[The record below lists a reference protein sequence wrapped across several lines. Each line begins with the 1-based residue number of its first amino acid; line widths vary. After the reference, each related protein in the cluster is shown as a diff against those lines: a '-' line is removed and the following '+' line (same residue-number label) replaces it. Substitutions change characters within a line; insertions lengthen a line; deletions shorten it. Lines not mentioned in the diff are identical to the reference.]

1 MLNHNLVSKIW
12 HKQWENSMCEVIKE
26 LHNINHYHYYWE
38 RNGLKLTQVH
48 DVCFGNLKK
57 SPRTENKKVTKFTY
71 NFYFTPYKEVCIES
85 TIYFDDPC
93 VQRITR
99 HLY

>member
-12 HKQWENSMCEVIKE
+12 HRQWENNMCKVIKE
-26 LHNINHYHYYWE
+26 LSLIVHL
-38 RNGLKLTQVH
+38 NGDTIH
-48 DVCFGNLKK
+48 SICFNCLEK

-71 NFYFTPYKEVCIES
+71 NFYFTPYQEVCIES
-85 TIYFDDPC
+85 ALYFDDPC
-93 VQRITR
+93 IQRITK